1 MKGEMLMVNV
11 IVKRTGEVVDFE
23 SREEAEKFIKLSV
36 KITNAMTGGRLMKR
50 DNKNNYE
57 IVEV

>member
-1 MKGEMLMVNV
+1 MVNV

-23 SREEAEKFIKLSV
+23 SREEAERFIKLSV
-36 KITNAMTGGRLMKR
+36 KITNVRISGRLMKR